1 MFVLPLMQVLVN
13 LLLYFPYQFRTSYNI
28 DNMCSNIHL
37 ENEDL
42 YTIQVS
48 KTIKLVILK
57 HREKKAE
64 SRSSRVV
71 ALLVFQ
77 NVF

>member
-13 LLLYFPYQFRTSYNI
+13 LLLYFPFRTSYNI

-37 ENEDL
+37 ENGDL
-42 YTIQVS
+42 YTIQIL

-57 HREKKAE
+57 HGEKKAD
-64 SRSSRVV
+64 SRSSTVV